1 MHFQCAVCDNF
12 FMCKECL
19 MSRAETGSHKWTHGY
34 HVNENLKCL
43 LFFLLMLRKV
53 VLYADTWNAEEEL
66 RLMEGMDLF
75 RFGNWE

>member
-1 MHFQCAVCDNF
+1 MCDNF

-19 MSRAETGSHKWTHGY
+19 MSRAVTGSHKWTHGY

-43 LFFLLMLRKV
+43 LFFLLILRKV

>member
-1 MHFQCAVCDNF
+1 
-12 FMCKECL
+12 
-19 MSRAETGSHKWTHGY
+19 MSRAVTGSHKWTHGY

-43 LFFLLMLRKV
+43 LFFLLILRKV

>member
-1 MHFQCAVCDNF
+1 MLRREPTSGRTA
-12 FMCKECL
+12 
-19 MSRAETGSHKWTHGY
+19 T
-34 HVNENLKCL
+34 NENLKCL

>member
-1 MHFQCAVCDNF
+1 MCDNF

-43 LFFLLMLRKV
+43 LFFLLILRKV
-53 VLYADTWNAEEEL
+53 VLYAETWNAEEEL

>member
-1 MHFQCAVCDNF
+1 
-12 FMCKECL
+12 

-43 LFFLLMLRKV
+43 LLLLLTLRKA